1 MWCTRLCFEWDKD
14 QLLLCTA
21 VSTAGIYIYRRGLPG
36 CYSVVRRDLSS
47 SSQPQI
53 SNRDWAS
60 EGNVLC
66 MTGRL
71 HIQRPTSKLCP
82 SLLRYAFVIAFTV
95 LVAVI

>member
-1 MWCTRLCFEWDKD
+1 
-14 QLLLCTA
+14 LLCTA